1 MQLSHTVRA
10 ISATFDEP
18 NLIASAGL
26 VPAVVLADRVG
37 IAGLAEQW
45 VTVPGSVGA
54 HAGAKVMSLVAGMTA
69 GAGCI
74 SDMGVLRHGAMG
86 AVFTEARA
94 PSTLGTFLRSFTF
107 GHVRQLDAVATRTL
121 VALARTTPLLPGIDQ
136 RCLID
141 IDDTIERV
149 YGRRKQGAAFG
160 YTRVRGLNAQLA
172 TISTETAAP
181 VLAATRLRKGNRN
194 SGHGAARM
202 IADAV
207 ATARRCGAAG
217 EVLVRADS
225 AYFNRAVVAAIRT
238 AGARF
243 SVTIRQGPAVQAAIA
258 SIDEGAWTRIQ
269 YPWQITDP
277 DTGEL
282 IDAAE
287 VAEIE
292 HTVFTSKPRYRP
304 VTARLI
310 VRRVPE
316 RNTTKL
322 AGQDPMFPL
331 FRYHALFTDST
342 RPLIDAEAEHRGHAI
357 IEHVIADLK
366 NSALANLPS
375 GKFTANAAWL
385 ACAAIAF
392 NLTRALGVAAGG
404 SLAKA
409 ETATIRAR
417 VINIPARAA
426 RSARRLHLHL
436 PRDWLWESLWLNA
449 WRHTTSAA

>member
-1 MQLSHTVRA
+1 M
-10 ISATFDEP
+10 
-18 NLIASAGL
+18 
-26 VPAVVLADRVG
+26 
-37 IAGLAEQW
+37 
-45 VTVPGSVGA
+45 
-54 HAGAKVMSLVAGMTA
+54 
-69 GAGCI
+69 
-74 SDMGVLRHGAMG
+74 
-86 AVFTEARA
+86 
-94 PSTLGTFLRSFTF
+94 
-107 GHVRQLDAVATRTL
+107 
-121 VALARTTPLLPGIDQ
+121 
-136 RCLID
+136 
-141 IDDTIERV
+141 
-149 YGRRKQGAAFG
+149 
-160 YTRVRGLNAQLA
+160 
-172 TISTETAAP
+172 
-181 VLAATRLRKGNRN
+181 
-194 SGHGAARM
+194 
-202 IADAV
+202 
-207 ATARRCGAAG
+207 
-217 EVLVRADS
+217 
-225 AYFNRAVVAAIRT
+225 
-238 AGARF
+238 
-243 SVTIRQGPAVQAAIA
+243 
-258 SIDEGAWTRIQ
+258 
-269 YPWQITDP
+269 
-277 DTGEL
+277 

-436 PRDWLWESLWLNA
+436 PRDWIWAQHWLNA
-449 WRHTTSAA
+449 WNHALVAA